1 MIGEEGGRGGAPSN
15 MLFAGNRCLLPG
27 RAGIFVCQCVC
38 LQGTCVLM
46 WRVLPWDFVV
56 DALVLRVGFVQVHPR
71 VVTMSLLVWTI
82 AVVVQSVPPHGTV
95 QLSVGMNFTV
105 PFTTDIWSAG
115 RQRELVPFTT
125 VLKVGYT
132 TQVRGSVARSP
143 QVVLHA
149 TICERHME
157 HGRGL
162 SYQGYV
168 PRHHAAN
175 LHVLLQGGANET
187 QEAIVRMYAS
197 PAEPNP
203 SNSTVT
209 LVEAG
214 DTGSYVRPATSSSP
228 ATLVLVV
235 VVGNK
240 IRLEATVKDRFGIV
254 VVRPQQGRL
263 YALLCCCAR

>member
-1 MIGEEGGRGGAPSN
+1 
-15 MLFAGNRCLLPG
+15 
-27 RAGIFVCQCVC
+27 
-38 LQGTCVLM
+38 
-46 WRVLPWDFVV
+46 
-56 DALVLRVGFVQVHPR
+56 
-71 VVTMSLLVWTI
+71 MSLLMWTI

-105 PFTTDIWSAG
+105 PLTKDIWSAG

-125 VLKVGYT
+125 TLKVGYT
-132 TQVRGSVARSP
+132 TQVRGSVARFP
-143 QVVLHA
+143 PFVLRA
-149 TICERHME
+149 TICERHIGAWTGFE
-157 HGRGL
+157 L
-162 SYQGYV
+162 LGYV

-214 DTGSYVRPATSSSP
+214 DSYVRPATSSSP

-263 YALLCCCAR
+263 